1 MKLNKNIKR
10 YCPKCKKHTKQVIS
24 TAKKKDRSAL
34 KKGALPRLK
43 NRGRGKAGA
52 GNKGKYSRKA
62 MGSWKMFNKKSS
74 KKADLRYKC
83 TVCNKT
89 TVQKKG
95 FRAKKLELK

>member
-43 NRGRGKAGA
+43 NRGRGKAGR